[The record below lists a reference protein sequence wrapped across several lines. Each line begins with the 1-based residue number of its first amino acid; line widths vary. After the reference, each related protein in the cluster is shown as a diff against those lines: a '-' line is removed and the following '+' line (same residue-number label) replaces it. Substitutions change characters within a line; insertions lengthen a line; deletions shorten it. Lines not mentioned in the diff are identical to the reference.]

1 VDYALKIKVMKKLK
15 FTTYENWYF
24 DINKQLFELS
34 KDYNLPFTN
43 VVGAF
48 VSLSGQKK
56 LMDNWI
62 QTNELLKYG
71 KCKTGMFSGAQIRAA
86 NRCLN
91 GETPFNVWSKNSLK
105 YRNFYKSI
113 INPNCRDAV
122 CIDSILIQCYLQKHK
137 TSLLHKKKKG
147 QIFASKKL
155 YAIIQRWV
163 KNEARKLSLI
173 PSQCQALL
181 WCEFRNTAN

>member
-1 VDYALKIKVMKKLK
+1 MKKLK

-56 LMDNWI
+56 LMDNWVQI
-62 QTNELLKYG
+62 NELLKYG

-91 GETPFNVWSKNSLK
+91 GEIPFNVWSKTSLK

-113 INPNCRDAV
+113 INP
-122 CIDSILIQCYLQKHK
+122 
-137 TSLLHKKKKG
+137 T
-147 QIFASKKL
+147 FASKKL

-163 KNEARKLSLI
+163 KKEARQLSLI
-173 PSQCQALL
+173 PSQCQALF
-181 WCEFRNTAN
+181 WCEFRNAAN